1 MRNSG
6 SASDRAK
13 PQSKLASLSK
23 LKTDGLSNEDLFHN
37 STQSFDFSAVDFDP
51 SAFAAAKQQNA
62 STTSRHKQLL
72 HANNDF
78 DDYNDEQDADS
89 MSTDDSQGVAA
100 SGNGDRTTKATS
112 TSDMQIDCHDDSEGD
127 SPRHSLSSRGN
138 SPSSKGLDPES
149 LGLETLSMDFFGNNN
164 AFKFDASGIDE
175 TNGWLEGKDK
185 ASSAK
190 PSANARQIPI
200 QSNLRRPTNL
210 PAAGG
215 KIQPLQKRFEKP
227 VTTRQQRQ
235 KSVGSALLV
244 PGAAA
249 KGISRQQRQRSV
261 GPQLLGIN
269 STLGNGTMP
278 DGDQSVSAT
287 SSSTAGL
294 LAGNSSDA
302 IAKARNPRLAR
313 KRQESFR
320 KPSSSLADAPKT
332 ESTSTNVFS
341 AAGSTTDV
349 HEKIEMNKSNR
360 GGRSIFQRARQKI
373 NDNDDSNGNDDSGG
387 GINNKASGVFGA
399 IFKHSSADG
408 EGDDAANKSPSQRKR
423 LNPRNFFNRNK
434 HAFMDSDDVSAASKS
449 SKGGASGSEES
460 GAENS
465 RSTTEGSDAEEPVTA
480 ENKVLA
486 LIRQKEREKMREE
499 TGVPSFLTD
508 DDESSELPSTRAGT
522 AEGKV
527 LAMIKA
533 KENNTRSVDSDLRA
547 ELLAEDDVRNSPGL
561 RPASTENKVLQM
573 IKAKQRGSAS
583 VDASLRAELLNEDAP
598 ANNVTPVRS
607 ENKVL
612 ALIKAKEKEMERS
625 RHARSPKSES
635 PHKKDTDTETSA
647 HQRRSNRRDEARK
660 STGNHRSSHRSSSSD
675 KHSDERKSSGSHRSS
690 HRSSSSDKHADDSK
704 AANSSSHRRRTS
716 RRGDEEKKSIH
727 GRPEANVLL
736 ARIKA
741 KDGKEKELIGE
752 SSSHRR
758 RSYGHEGGGDKVED
772 DKQTQRS
779 LRQKH
784 EESPSTNSDK
794 REHLE
799 HGRRRLSGERNSE
812 HVRRRSSGRSVEDP
826 EVLAQIKCK
835 VKESLT
841 AAGHVR
847 NHSERS
853 PRDNLGS
860 TWHNSPKDSR
870 GVNRSLSSTDHR
882 PSKGRVRKIR
892 VSVSEMN
899 GSRQELHSAR
909 KGSGSHASS
918 SEEANGP
925 AGTESRRRRSRSTVD
940 K

>member
-51 SAFAAAKQQNA
+51 SAFATAKQLNS

-78 DDYNDEQDADS
+78 DDYNDGQSADS
-89 MSTDDSQGVAA
+89 ESFDESQGVAA
-100 SGNGDRTTKATS
+100 SGNGDITTKAT
-112 TSDMQIDCHDDSEGD
+112 DCHDDSEVE

-138 SPSSKGLDPES
+138 SPCSKGRDQES
-149 LGLETLSMDFFGNNN
+149 LGLETLSMDFFGNDN

-175 TNGWLEGKDK
+175 SNVWLDGKDK
-185 ASSAK
+185 SSSAK
-190 PSANARQIPI
+190 SSANARQIPG
-200 QSNLRRPTNL
+200 QSNLRRPTTL

-269 STLGNGTMP
+269 STFGNGAMP
-278 DGDQSVSAT
+278 DGDHSVSAT

-332 ESTSTNVFS
+332 ESTSTNAFS
-341 AAGSTTDV
+341 AAGPTTDL

-360 GGRSIFQRARQKI
+360 GGRSIFQRARQKM
-373 NDNDDSNGNDDSGG
+373 NDNDDSNGNDDIGG
-387 GINNKASGVFGA
+387 GINSKASGVFGA

-449 SKGGASGSEES
+449 SKGGDSVSEDS
-460 GAENS
+460 GAEKS

-486 LIRQKEREKMREE
+486 LIRHKEREKMRED

-508 DDESSELPSTRAGT
+508 DEESSELPSTRAGT

-533 KENNTRSVDSDLRA
+533 KESNTRSLDSDLRA
-547 ELLAEDDVRNSPGL
+547 ELLAEDDIRNSPGL

-635 PHKKDTDTETSA
+635 PHKKDTDTETAA

-690 HRSSSSDKHADDSK
+690 HRSSSSDKHADDGKAADGK

-716 RRGDEEKKSIH
+716 RRNDEEKKSSH

-741 KDGKEKELIGE
+741 KDDKEKELIGE

-779 LRQKH
+779 PRQKH
-784 EESPSTNSDK
+784 EDFPGTNSDK
-794 REHLE
+794 REHSE
-799 HGRRRLSGERNSE
+799 HGRRRLSGERHSE

-826 EVLAQIKCK
+826 EVLAQIKSK

-847 NHSERS
+847 HHSERS